1 MHVNLF
7 KALSHVPFHKSEI
20 SAEACDAGFE
30 SSESTEMGGGY
41 RVPCVHAMI
50 SLQNNFCLHVHS
62 ACKTN
67 YFQLFLHYACSYPV
81 WSYFFLAAPVGY
93 STRTFAAR
101 CSAFPDR
108 QPICLEPQVQQLQ
121 QELSDERR
129 ERQSALHDEKKERE
143 ENDLVILTLGITWQL
158 DWLDWFCWSC
168 TVSALGW
175 WTISLAKFRQRVAP
189 RKTVDSKLTTDA
201 RLTWCG
207 WKFMTNLFEST
218 FQILSESCEQK
229 NADRRVWIHLHY
241 ANSFANVQTK
251 AHEVME
257 EKIEEKIASVQL
269 SAPDTSQEL
278 VPWICSN

>member
-1 MHVNLF
+1 MVAQMMFFSCWCLPWFCSRLTFTSNIPGGVLF
-7 KALSHVPFHKSEI
+7 LLGHFGSLLLELLKRKEGSTKQASHMGYACELVQSLVTCAFSQKRDLSWSLWRWFRIFS
-20 SAEACDAGFE
+20 
-30 SSESTEMGGGY
+30 
-41 RVPCVHAMI
+41 AMI

-207 WKFMTNLFEST
+207 WKFMTNLFES
-218 FQILSESCEQK
+218 ESCEQK
-229 NADRRVWIHLHY
+229 NADRKGLD
-241 ANSFANVQTK
+241 SFALR
-251 AHEVME
+251 EF
-257 EKIEEKIASVQL
+257 IR
-269 SAPDTSQEL
+269 
-278 VPWICSN
+278 